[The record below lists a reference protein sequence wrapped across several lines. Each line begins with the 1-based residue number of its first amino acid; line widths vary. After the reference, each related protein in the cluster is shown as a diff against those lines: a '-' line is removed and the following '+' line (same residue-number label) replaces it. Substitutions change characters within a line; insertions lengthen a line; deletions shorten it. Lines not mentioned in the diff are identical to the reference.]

1 QYYTHN
7 KTIDGQHVQIIEYAN
22 KVHSALYNGVKEDV
36 DEAFKGAIN
45 YTKYHF
51 AEEQK
56 IQVANKDKYHKI
68 KEHFEE
74 HRKFEKAID
83 DQYKSFKS
91 SSDWRQVAIDF
102 SDLLA
107 KLLIEHI
114 GVWDKEFVR
123 IAGIQDS

>member
-1 QYYTHN
+1 MLI
-7 KTIDGQHVQIIEYAN
+7 KISTIR
-22 KVHSALYNGVKEDV
+22 L
-36 DEAFKGAIN
+36 
-45 YTKYHF
+45 
-51 AEEQK
+51 
-56 IQVANKDKYHKI
+56 